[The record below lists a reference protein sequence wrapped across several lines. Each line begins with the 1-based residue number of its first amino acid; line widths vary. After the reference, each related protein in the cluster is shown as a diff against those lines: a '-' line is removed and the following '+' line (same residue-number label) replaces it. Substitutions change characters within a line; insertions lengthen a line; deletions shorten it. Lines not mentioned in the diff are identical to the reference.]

1 MAFMAHPL
9 HKQTEP
15 NEATAQTHLRQ
26 RQNKRMGPRPL
37 PLHLMTALCVWR
49 SLPFVWPNLKS
60 AWPSSSPLS
69 FQKISAAAKLI
80 DSQITGDVFVN
91 ALNVEAASRL
101 RKFING
107 IRAYQDYP
115 EQRDV
120 MEASVVWRRG
130 TTKLRDYNPAHPTAP
145 IILVVPSL
153 INRFHILDLDLA
165 PSFLRT
171 LALHGFRPLVVDWD
185 APGEDENS
193 FGLDDYVA
201 RLKEVVEFIQRPE
214 AGGQR
219 SGKEKISPSLQPPVS
234 SLHLLGYCMGG
245 LLALALASQKP
256 HAFKTLTLM
265 ATPWDFHEPQPKLSI
280 DLQNTF
286 ASMLDQSG
294 HLPVDVLQSLF
305 TAMQPMRTLEKFMRF
320 AAVNPL
326 SMEAR
331 KFVLVEDWLN
341 DGVPLTSKTA
351 KECIAGWYGNNHT
364 AKNMWRVAGQ
374 LVDPRIL
381 PIPSYVLVP
390 GKDTI
395 VPPES
400 ALPLAKLL
408 PHATLHE
415 PMAGHIGLLAGRNAL
430 QQIWMPMIKWLKS
443 HD

>member
-1 MAFMAHPL
+1 
-9 HKQTEP
+9 
-15 NEATAQTHLRQ
+15 
-26 RQNKRMGPRPL
+26 
-37 PLHLMTALCVWR
+37 
-49 SLPFVWPNLKS
+49 LKN
-60 AWPSSSPLS
+60 AWPSSNPHTL
-69 FQKISAAAKLI
+69 QKISAAAKLI
-80 DSQITGDVFVN
+80 DSKINGDVFVN

-120 MEASVVWRRG
+120 TEAPVVWHSG
-130 TTKLRDYNPAHPTAP
+130 TTKLRDYNPAHSTAP

-185 APGEDENS
+185 ASGENEKN

-201 RLKEVVEFIQRPE
+201 RLVRIVEFV
-214 AGGQR
+214 
-219 SGKEKISPSLQPPVS
+219 QPQAS

-256 HAFKTLTLM
+256 DTFKTLTLM
-265 ATPWDFHEPQPKLSI
+265 ATPWDFHKPQPRLSG
-280 DLQNTF
+280 DVQETLGG
-286 ASMLDQSG
+286 LLEKSG
-294 HLPVDVLQSLF
+294 QLPVDVLQGLF

-341 DGVPLTSKTA
+341 DGVPLTAKTA
-351 KECIAGWYGNNHT
+351 QECIAGWYGDNST
-364 AKNMWRVAGQ
+364 AENQWHVAGK
-374 LVDPRIL
+374 LVDPRHL
-381 PIPSYVLVP
+381 SMPSYVLVP

-415 PMAGHIGLLAGRNAL
+415 PMTGHIGLLAGRNAL
-430 QQIWMPMIKWLKS
+430 QQIWLPMIKWLKE
-443 HD
+443 HI